1 MFDDDS
7 YSSMSSILGKYGD
20 IYDGGKHI
28 KNPSEETEKV
38 WTTHMQNN
46 FMLLFIFQTNIQL

>member
-1 MFDDDS
+1 
-7 YSSMSSILGKYGD
+7 MSSILGKYGD